1 VVVDCIEGARVQT
14 ETVIR
19 QALGERIRPVL
30 HVNKVD
36 RAILELSLSGEDLY
50 RKLAKVIDGI
60 NVLFGTYEDD
70 ILGDVSVDPRKGNVS
85 FGSGKQGWAFT
96 LPVFAKF
103 YSENPADQAKM
114 VSRLWGENYWD
125 PESRKFYDVPQTPT
139 GKPLT
144 RYAVQ
149 MIFDP
154 LVKVFNSCKNNDFAT
169 LDTILPKIGVKLAKE
184 ERELRGGDLTKKVMK
199 KWLPVADTLTRLV
212 VENLPSPKVAQ
223 QYRVENLYT
232 GPLDDECATAI
243 RNCDPNGPL
252 NIFISK
258 MIDPVGDGKRFYAF
272 GRVFSGTVKPQQEV
286 RILGPNYVFGE
297 KSELTVKKI
306 PGTQLF
312 FGPKIENVS
321 FVPCGNTVGISGL
334 EKILTKSGTIS
345 TSQSAYPIA
354 PMKFSVAPVVRR
366 SVAPLNTANLVK
378 FTETLKRLEHVDPC
392 LQVIMKNKEFII
404 AGAGEFHIEVAIGEL
419 RKMLGD
425 EIPFKVNPPT
435 VEYCET
441 VTSQSS
447 VVCLAKSPN
456 NLNRLFVTAE
466 PISEELCIAIEKNL
480 LEVKDPKIRAKQLS
494 EQFGWDK
501 NEVSKIW
508 FWKGSNVI
516 VNMSTGISFLN
527 EIKDHVKGAFE
538 EVVSEGILCAEPL
551 RGVRFNLHDA
561 KLHSDSVHRGPGQII
576 PAAKKV
582 FWASFLAAKPAL
594 VEPYF
599 MAEIE
604 TENKT
609 ISKVYTV
616 VTSRR
621 GSVQEQIPKNG
632 TPLSVIK
639 AHLPVER
646 SFGFDALLREATAGY
661 GFLQLM
667 FSHWEKVTGDPF
679 QPATIP
685 FVIVKDVRKRKEL
698 KEELPTWDQYNDKL

>member
-1 VVVDCIEGARVQT
+1 
-14 ETVIR
+14 
-19 QALGERIRPVL
+19 
-30 HVNKVD
+30 
-36 RAILELSLSGEDLY
+36 
-50 RKLAKVIDGI
+50 
-60 NVLFGTYEDD
+60 
-70 ILGDVSVDPRKGNVS
+70 
-85 FGSGKQGWAFT
+85 
-96 LPVFAKF
+96 
-103 YSENPADQAKM
+103 
-114 VSRLWGENYWD
+114 
-125 PESRKFYDVPQTPT
+125 
-139 GKPLT
+139 
-144 RYAVQ
+144 
-149 MIFDP
+149 
-154 LVKVFNSCKNNDFAT
+154 
-169 LDTILPKIGVKLAKE
+169 
-184 ERELRGGDLTKKVMK
+184 
-199 KWLPVADTLTRLV
+199 
-212 VENLPSPKVAQ
+212 
-223 QYRVENLYT
+223 
-232 GPLDDECATAI
+232 
-243 RNCDPNGPL
+243 
-252 NIFISK
+252 
-258 MIDPVGDGKRFYAF
+258 
-272 GRVFSGTVKPQQEV
+272 
-286 RILGPNYVFGE
+286 
-297 KSELTVKKI
+297 
-306 PGTQLF
+306 
-312 FGPKIENVS
+312 
-321 FVPCGNTVGISGL
+321 
-334 EKILTKSGTIS
+334 
-345 TSQSAYPIA
+345 
-354 PMKFSVAPVVRR
+354 
-366 SVAPLNTANLVK
+366 LNTANLVK